1 MNGRYRPEAD
11 CHPANKSVSFAPFS
25 LFRAKHYVWDVQL
38 CHWGCHRVHIHGEEN
53 MNNWLVTALAA
64 SLFYLSG
71 CTQVEAYQTAVDAGC
86 VYEKGVKDS
95 CAKSSVVSYKNPD
108 YTMAFVEIGEQG

>member
-1 MNGRYRPEAD
+1 
-11 CHPANKSVSFAPFS
+11 
-25 LFRAKHYVWDVQL
+25 
-38 CHWGCHRVHIHGEEN
+38 